1 MKTTPKKELRQTTE
15 NVLKDLF
22 AQHEI
27 ASPSKRTQRLL
38 TKASKR
44 ISEQLKQEI
53 KKKFKKSQKAGKKA
67 ATEVKAEVA

>member
-1 MKTTPKKELRQTTE
+1 MKNTPKKELRQSTE
-15 NVLKDLF
+15 NALLDLF

-44 ISEQLKQEI
+44 ISDQLKQEI

-67 ATEVKAEVA
+67 ATEVQSEVA

>member
-15 NVLKDLF
+15 NALIDLF

-27 ASPSKRTQRLL
+27 ASPSKRTKRLL

-44 ISEQLKQEI
+44 ISEQLKEEI
-53 KKKFKKSQKAGKKA
+53 KKKFKKSEKAGKKA
-67 ATEVKAEVA
+67 KTEVKTEVA